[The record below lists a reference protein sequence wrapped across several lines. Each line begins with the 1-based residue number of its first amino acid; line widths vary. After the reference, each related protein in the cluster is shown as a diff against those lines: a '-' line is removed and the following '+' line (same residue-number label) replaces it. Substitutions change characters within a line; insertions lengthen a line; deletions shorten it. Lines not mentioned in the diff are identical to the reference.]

1 MPRFLGRFVVGAGAL
16 LIAAT
21 AQAQGTSNAPARP
34 WKIGG
39 ALGATIPLGNF
50 SDGAD
55 LGWHLG
61 GLFEY
66 KQPSMPVT
74 WRGELTYHRNG
85 LKDDYFSGQLPGIG
99 NLDGN
104 FSMFNFTA
112 NALYPFGDAAS
123 NTRPY
128 IIGGLGLYKLK
139 ATASYQGIDISDSQT
154 KFGINVG
161 GGVTF
166 HLSGFDTFIEARFH
180 SAFTDESNTNFIPLS
195 FGFKF

>member
-1 MPRFLGRFVVGAGAL
+1 MPLFFGRLLVGTGAL
-16 LIAAT
+16 LIAVT
-21 AQAQGTSNAPARP
+21 AHAQGTSNAPARP
-34 WKIGG
+34 WTIGG
-39 ALGATIPLGNF
+39 ALGGTIPLGDF

-66 KQPSMPVT
+66 KQPSLPVT

-85 LKDDYFSGQLPGIG
+85 LKDDYFSGQIPGVG

-104 FSMFNFTA
+104 FSMFNVIA
-112 NALYPFGDAAS
+112 NALYPFGEAAAT
-123 NTRPY
+123 TRPY
-128 IIGGLGLYKLK
+128 IIGGLGVYKLK
-139 ATASYQGIDISDSQT
+139 ATASYQDIDISSSQT
-154 KFGINVG
+154 KFGVNVG

-166 HLSGFDTFIEARFH
+166 RLSGFETFVEARFH
-180 SAFTDESNTNFIPLS
+180 SVFTEDGSTNFIPLS